1 MKKISI
7 LLFVLFLFGVTVVPA
22 APIHDTAGL
31 RREILGIL
39 ATQPQG
45 VFAIAFKDL
54 STGQEFFLNEHESFH
69 AASTMK
75 TPVLVEAFRQVA
87 EHKLSLT
94 RPVLIHTDFLSIVDS
109 SRYILDSASDSEKDL
124 YFQVGRQLP
133 LQELLYR
140 MITQSSNLATNLV
153 IELVGARNVMTM
165 LRSIGAHDIQVLR
178 GVEDNK
184 AFQKGLNNTT
194 TAYDLMLLFDR
205 IATGTIVDKA
215 ACAAMIRILMD
226 QHFKE
231 KIAGRLPPEV
241 RVASKSGWIEGISH
255 DSGIIF
261 LPDGRKYVLVLLSR
275 GITDAKA
282 AAETEATVSRIIY
295 DHMMNGDRAGMGVG
309 STSMGGEKRL
319 EDAYPVIDK
328 LYRDY
333 AAKNHYPGLV
343 YGIVSDGK
351 LVFSGTA
358 GYTDLAKKTPATIQS
373 DFRIASM
380 TKSFVSV
387 AILQL
392 RDAGKLRLDDPASL
406 YIPELKGQSGPA
418 SDAPVITIR
427 HLLTHSAG
435 FPEDNPWGDRQLE
448 VTDADLLALV
458 RKGISFSNSPG
469 VGYEYSNL
477 GFTLLGHIIQK
488 VSGESYEE
496 YITGHILRPLGMIHT
511 YWEYTRVP
519 AGQLAHGYRWLNG
532 DWVEQPML
540 HDGAYGAMGGMITTI
555 EDFAKYMAF
564 QLNAWPSRS
573 GEDEGPLK
581 RSSLREMQQPWAFNN
596 LNAGYRFSE
605 KGTACPMV
613 SFYGYGLRWS
623 HDCKGRTFVGHTGGL
638 PGFGSNWNMLTDYGV
653 GVICFS
659 NLTYANA
666 GAINLQVLD
675 TLVTLGG
682 LKPRTVAVS
691 AILEERKNEL
701 AALLP
706 GWENARSSGIF
717 AVNFFQDYLI
727 DSVRKEAEAIFA
739 RAGRI
744 VRVGPL
750 QAENNLRGAFTL
762 EGEKAD
768 VEVRFTLT
776 PENPPLIQEYHI
788 KLVPGS

>member
-1 MKKISI
+1 MKNVSI
-7 LLFVLFLFGVTVVPA
+7 LLFFPFFFGVTAVSA
-22 APIHDTAGL
+22 APIHDTAEL
-31 RREILGIL
+31 RREILGVL

-45 VFAIAFKDL
+45 VFAIACKDL

-94 RPVLIHTDFLSIVDS
+94 GPVLIHTDFLSIADS

-124 YFQVGRQLP
+124 YFHAGQQLP

-165 LRSIGAHDIQVLR
+165 LRGIGARDIQVLR

-205 IATGTIVDKA
+205 IATGTIVDTA
-215 ACAAMIRILMD
+215 ACTAMIRILMD

-275 GITDAKA
+275 GITDDKA

-295 DHMMNGDRAGMGVG
+295 DHMVKGDHAGTSAVTSVG
-309 STSMGGEKRL
+309 GGKRL
-319 EDAYPVIDK
+319 EDAYPVVDK

-333 AAKNHYPGLV
+333 AVKNHYPGLV
-343 YGIVSDGK
+343 YGIVSGGK
-351 LVFSGTA
+351 LVFSGAT
-358 GYTDLAKKTPATIQS
+358 GYTDLGKKAPATIQS

-406 YIPELKGQSGPA
+406 YIPELKGQSGPS
-418 SDAPVITIR
+418 SDAPAITIR

-488 VSGESYEE
+488 VTGEPYEE
-496 YITGHILRPLGMIHT
+496 YITEHILRPLGMVHT

-532 DWVEQPML
+532 DWMEQPML

-581 RSSLREMQQPWAFNN
+581 RSSLREMQQPWTFNN
-596 LNAGYRFSE
+596 LNAGYHFSE
-605 KGTACPMV
+605 KGAVCPMV

-623 HDCKGRTFVGHTGGL
+623 HDCKDRTFVGHTGGL

-675 TLVTLGG
+675 TLVALTG
-682 LKPRTVAVS
+682 LKPRAVPVS
-691 AILEERKNEL
+691 AILEQRRKEL
-701 AALLP
+701 TALLP
-706 GWENARSSGIF
+706 GWKDARSSGIF

-727 DSVRKEAEAIFA
+727 DSLRKEAEAIFA

-744 VRVGPL
+744 VRAGPL
-750 QAENNLRGAFTL
+750 QAENNLRGAFIL

-768 VEVRFTLT
+768 VEVRLTLT
-776 PENPPLIQEYHI
+776 PENPALIQEYRI
-788 KLVPGS
+788 KLVPKR